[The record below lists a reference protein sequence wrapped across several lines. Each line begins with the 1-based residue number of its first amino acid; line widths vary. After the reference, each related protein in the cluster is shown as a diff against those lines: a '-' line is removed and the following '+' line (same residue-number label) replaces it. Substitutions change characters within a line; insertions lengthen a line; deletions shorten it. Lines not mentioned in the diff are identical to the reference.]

1 MTRTLVP
8 LSTPDVSTFAKSLKR
23 SLDERHAA
31 AQAPPSHLELLNL
44 LARAAGLRNF
54 STLKAAAA
62 PAPAAAKAEL
72 SPTARKTLQQFDAE
86 GRLVRLHAKLSVQQM
101 AVWALWTHFASKRSY
116 TEKEVNALLN
126 AHHTFGDPASL
137 RREMVEM
144 GLLGRLDDCSRYW
157 KEAKRPTADVQAF
170 LKAWRSGL
178 R

>member
-8 LSTPDVSTFAKSLKR
+8 LSTPDVSTFAKLLKR

-31 AQAPPSHLELLNL
+31 AKPPPSHLELLNL
-44 LARAAGLRNF
+44 IARAAGLRNF
-54 STLKAAAA
+54 STLKATATAEPVAAQ
-62 PAPAAAKAEL
+62 AEL
-72 SPTARKTLQQFDAE
+72 SPAARKTLQQFDE
-86 GRLVRLHAKLSVQQM
+86 QGRLVRLHAKLSVQQM
-101 AVWALWTHFASKRSY
+101 AVWALWTHFAARRNY

-144 GLLGRLDDCSRYW
+144 RLLGRLSDCSRYW
-157 KEAKRPTADVQAF
+157 KEPKRPTAEVQAF
-170 LKAWRSGL
+170 LKAWRAAL